1 MFAATYQGDHLSVRL
16 LEKWVRKRRL
26 EYLVE
31 WKGRP
36 EREFLREREK
46 LLSAVKTLRSLKRAA
61 ARTKVNLIASK
72 NSHHRRSSV

>member
-1 MFAATYQGDHLSVRL
+1 VFAATYQGDHLSVRL

-36 EREFLREREK
+36 EREFLREREVAI
-46 LLSAVKTLRSLKRAA
+46 SCE
-61 ARTKVNLIASK
+61 NIAEFEASCSENESEFNCFK
-72 NSHHRRSSV
+72 G